1 MSNTIQAIRGMNDIL
16 PTDSAQWQ
24 QLESTLK
31 TIIGSYGYQE
41 IRFPALEKTQLFKRT
56 IGDVTDI
63 VEKEMYSFDD
73 KNGDNLSLRP
83 EGTASCVRAGIEHG
97 LLYNQTPKLWYMG
110 PFYRHERPQKGRY
123 RQFHQLGLEA
133 FGISTPNLDAELIAL
148 SARIFNELN
157 LTDKVSLEINSIG
170 SSKSRAQYREVL
182 VTYFNQHKDQLD
194 EDSLRRLGTNPMR
207 ILDSKNPALKDIIA
221 TAPKMLD
228 HLDDASQQHFDDLLA
243 QLDRICINYQVNPS
257 IVRGLDYYNDTV
269 FEWTTKELGAQG
281 TICAGGRYNSL
292 VEQLGGKATPA
303 IGFALGIERL
313 LLLTQ
318 TKTTP
323 AIDAY
328 LIVNGEKA
336 QQEALNIAEQIRSA
350 MPQLRLLNPCSTASV
365 KNQFKKADKSGAQ
378 YAFTLS
384 DEGVTNGT
392 VTVKYLRDAA
402 PQVTINLTELA
413 SLLTI
418 PFN

>member
-16 PTDSAQWQ
+16 PSDSPKWQ
-24 QLESTLK
+24 QIEEILK
-31 TIIGSYGYQE
+31 SIIESYGYQE

-83 EGTASCVRAGIEHG
+83 EGTACSVRAGIEHG

-148 SARIFNELN
+148 SARIFEQLN
-157 LTDKVSLEINSIG
+157 LKDKVSLEINSIG
-170 SSKSRAQYREVL
+170 SSESRAHYREVL
-182 VTYFNQHKDQLD
+182 VDYFNQHKDQLD
-194 EDSLRRLGTNPMR
+194 EDSLRRLNTNPMR

-221 TAPKMLD
+221 AAPKMLD
-228 HLDDASQQHFDDLLA
+228 HLDEKSQQHFDELLA
-243 QLDRICINYQVNPS
+243 QLDKLGISYQVNPA

-269 FEWTTKELGAQG
+269 FEWTTNELGAQG
-281 TICAGGRYNSL
+281 TVCAGGRYDSL
-292 VEQLGGKATPA
+292 VEQLGGKTTPA

-313 LLLTQ
+313 LLLAEVE
-318 TKTTP
+318 TTP

-328 LIVNGEKA
+328 LIINGEKA
-336 QQEALNIAEQIRSA
+336 QQEALAIAEQIRSTL
-350 MPQLRLLNPCSTASV
+350 PQLRLLNPCSTSSM
-365 KNQFKKADKSGAQ
+365 KNQFKKADKSAAQ
-378 YAFTLS
+378 YAFVLG
-384 DEGVTNGT
+384 DEEIAAGT
-392 VTVKYLRDAA
+392 ITVKYLRNDIE
-402 PQVTINLTELA
+402 QRTVSIQNLPDTLKSHE
-413 SLLTI
+413 
-418 PFN
+418 

>member
-16 PTDSAQWQ
+16 PNDTAKWQ
-24 QLESTLK
+24 KVEETLK
-31 TIIGSYGYQE
+31 TIIESYGYQE

-83 EGTASCVRAGIEHG
+83 EGTACCVRAGIEHG

-133 FGISTPNLDAELIAL
+133 FGTSTPDVDAELIAL

-170 SSKSRAQYREVL
+170 SSESRIRYREVL
-182 VTYFNQHKDQLD
+182 VDYLNQHKDQLD
-194 EDSLRRLGTNPMR
+194 EDSLRRLSTNPMR

-221 TAPKMLD
+221 AAPKMLD
-228 HLDDASQQHFDDLLA
+228 HLDEQSQQHFDELLA
-243 QLDRICINYQVNPS
+243 HLDRLGISYQVNPA

-269 FEWTTKELGAQG
+269 FEWTTNELGAQG
-281 TICAGGRYNSL
+281 TICAGGRYNGL

-313 LLLTQ
+313 LLLIEPE
-318 TKTTP
+318 TTP

-336 QQEALNIAEQIRSA
+336 QQQALNIAEQIRSA
-350 MPQLRLLNPCSTASV
+350 IPQLRLLNPCSTASL

-378 YAFTLS
+378 YAFIVGNEEIAAETI
-384 DEGVTNGT
+384 TI
-392 VTVKYLRDAA
+392 KYLRKDIG
-402 PQVTINLTELA
+402 QSTISIENLPATLK
-413 SLLTI
+413 SH
-418 PFN
+418 